1 MTTSEAKSGV
11 DLYVM
16 RLERELV
23 KQFVTDRGIIDEVR
37 DHLAE
42 AVERGLQQGCSAT
55 AAENEAIE
63 RFGMPETVARAF
75 AGDRFRIVHRWLL
88 VIAIAT
94 GVAIAYV
101 DARPTWDDTGI
112 TAGAMMLVGAIL
124 GVAGPRR
131 AWAWALAVGIWIPAY
146 RVVCAPSLGSFSLLI
161 VLIFPFVGAY
171 AGMGLRRAAI
181 RAAA

>member
-1 MTTSEAKSGV
+1 MTTSNVKSGV
-11 DLYVM
+11 ESYVT
-16 RLERELV
+16 RLEQELG

-37 DHLAE
+37 DHLAD

-63 RFGMPETVARAF
+63 RFGTPETVARAF
-75 AGDRFRIVHRWLL
+75 AADRFRKVHRWLL
-88 VIAIAT
+88 VTAIAM

-112 TAGAMMLVGAIL
+112 TAGAMMLVAGIL
-124 GVAGPRR
+124 GLIGPRR

-146 RVVCAPSLGSFSLLI
+146 GVVRAPSLGTFAMLI
-161 VLIFPFVGAY
+161 VLVFPFVGAY
-171 AGMGLRRAAI
+171 VGMGLRRAAM
-181 RAAA
+181 RASA